1 MEDWFTPYQTRPLPP
16 AQRVLIFAPHPDD
29 EIFGC
34 GGAACLYQEQ
44 GVEIRA
50 VVLTDGA
57 ANAPASERP
66 LIFTTRQAETNAA
79 LAQLDIP
86 PAIFWGLPDRG
97 ISASPDLP
105 TRMSALLETQSF
117 DVVFTPSLSEIHP
130 DHKACT
136 HALMAALELLQ
147 SKGKVLPTV
156 MFYEVGIPLSP
167 NCLIDITRVWPRKQR
182 AMQSFVSQQASQDYA
197 RHVEGLNTY
206 RTYTLGQSVQ
216 QAEAYRLVTGNALW
230 EETGWRS
237 TEENN
242 SIRAHWLQSVLAAAE
257 AAHEA
262 LLSQL
267 VAKNRLVADME
278 ASARNEREKLWQR
291 MTQTSAEFNKQ
302 LTAANDNFNA
312 QIAQISLA
320 RQHLQ
325 WQVDHQNQE
334 IQSLKHHINEQ
345 KTQLDQS
352 ANQLN
357 AIRWTAEHQA
367 TEITQLTQDLQQ
379 TQKQL
384 QDRQT
389 ELEQLL
395 HSLWWRIGK
404 PLRWALSKLK
414 LQID

>member
-1 MEDWFTPYQTRPLPP
+1 MEDWFTPYQTHPLPP

-44 GVEIRA
+44 GAEVRA

-66 LIFTTRQAETNAA
+66 LIFATRQAETNLA
-79 LAQLDIP
+79 LAQLNIP
-86 PAIFWGLPDRG
+86 PAIFWGLADRG
-97 ISASPDLP
+97 ISASPGLP
-105 TRMSALLETQSF
+105 ARMAELLETQAF
-117 DVVFTPSLSEIHP
+117 DVIFTPSLSEIHP

-136 HALMAALELLQ
+136 HALMAALELRQ
-147 SKGKVLPTV
+147 SKGKALPTV

-167 NCLIDITRVWPRKQR
+167 NCLIDITPVWPRKQQ

-197 RHVEGLNTY
+197 RQVEGLNTY
-206 RTYTLGQSVQ
+206 RTYTLGLNIQ

-230 EETGWRS
+230 KETGWRS

-242 SIRAHWLQSVLAAAE
+242 STRAHWLQSVLAAAE

-267 VAKNRLVADME
+267 VAKNRLVVDME
-278 ASARNEREKLWQR
+278 ASARTEREKLWQR
-291 MTQTSAEFNKQ
+291 MTQTSAEFNNQ
-302 LTAANDNFNA
+302 LTAANDNFNT
-312 QIAQISLA
+312 QITQISLA

-325 WQVDHQNQE
+325 WQVDHQSQE

-352 ANQLN
+352 ADQLN

-384 QDRQT
+384 QDRQA
-389 ELEQLL
+389 ELERLRQ
-395 HSLWWRIGK
+395 SLWWRIGK

-414 LQID
+414 LPID